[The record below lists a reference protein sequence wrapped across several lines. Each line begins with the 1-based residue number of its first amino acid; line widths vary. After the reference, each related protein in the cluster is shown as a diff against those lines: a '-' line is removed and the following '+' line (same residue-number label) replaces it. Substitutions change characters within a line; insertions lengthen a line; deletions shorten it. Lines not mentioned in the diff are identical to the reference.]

1 MTGLVEERLSGC
13 TADSLDSY
21 LRGVGFFLL
30 AGNVEPSVRAW
41 WDEEGVMWLASPGLE
56 ALAASVAKDIL
67 EKAPSIRTPW
77 RGEAGRGKDF
87 ALLRNAAAEEELD
100 WFDSCALPRLN
111 AVGDDDSTSER
122 SDHDNNPSLGE
133 GASFGRG
140 EIATAHQD
148 ALERLRKAQ
157 GNPAELSGALIDLT
171 LGRAIESKAVARL
184 TTRTKALGAY
194 QSGRATGPGLSAHDV
209 KPTDQHARTSA
220 WDVVLILRGLRAF
233 RGVISRRPEPGAR
246 IQASFPMVVRS
257 RPAATGPEGVIELRE
272 DPPRTFELLAPLWST
287 PCTSRSLRHL
297 LTGARLRTRRGVGR
311 DTLDA
316 VLIQAAAAASGLGFD
331 RLVRFAFVPVDPRKP
346 ARYAV
351 RRGEVRA
358 RNLEAARRA
367 LEEIVVR
374 FLRPLEREVR
384 AESAQRALLVAQRR
398 LEDVLAGFGQPLRAP
413 GHPPARE
420 AQEALISVAL
430 LETPAARAAP
440 DLAAPRLSSA
450 WFCLADDRSAEF
462 RLARS
467 LVAGFSDAR
476 ASLVR
481 ETLLPQRR
489 AESGQ
494 FVLDATRTPPEL
506 ERVADPLAV
515 LVELVLAALRRTEQ
529 YDLTR
534 AGSTP
539 LDALAALLSGA
550 LGGEGER
557 RLALLAAALAGIHP
571 SGAPPAHE
579 QDPAAHGLGA
589 DVARL
594 LLAAQSAEGE
604 DGADTRALER
614 AAALASLL
622 LAGRTHAARIAAD
635 RELRRRGLEL
645 LPTPAAGA
653 PSPRPALLALAVL
666 LPLDERARASLERV
680 VALTPIAIQE
690 GGFP

>member
-1 MTGLVEERLSGC
+1 VTLVTERLAGC
-13 TADSLDSY
+13 TTESLDGY
-21 LRGVGFFLL
+21 LRGLGFFLL
-30 AGNVEPSVRAW
+30 AGEFDPSVRAW
-41 WDEEGVMWLASPGLE
+41 WDDDVLWIGSVSGVEELASQ
-56 ALAASVAKDIL
+56 VV
-67 EKAPSIRTPW
+67 EKVRRDPPLLRTPW
-77 RGEAGRGKDF
+77 RGSEGRERDFIGVRNEADD
-87 ALLRNAAAEEELD
+87 LELD
-100 WFDSCALPRLN
+100 WFDACALARPADASGTRSV
-111 AVGDDDSTSER
+111 AGER
-122 SDHDNNPSLGE
+122 SDRENNPLLGQG
-133 GASFGRG
+133 GAFGNSKPQDAYGEAVATIQSEKIDTRQLTTALVAALRG
-140 EIATAHQD
+140 EPSEQRIAR
-148 ALERLRKAQ
+148 RL
-157 GNPAELSGALIDLT
+157 ST
-171 LGRAIESKAVARL
+171 TKAV
-184 TTRTKALGAY
+184 LGAY
-194 QSGRATGPGLSAHDV
+194 QSGRATGAGSSVRDV
-209 KPTDQHARTSA
+209 EPTRQATRSSV
-220 WDVVLILRGLRAF
+220 WDVVLVLTGLRLF
-233 RGVISRRPEPGAR
+233 RGGVTRRPDPRAR
-246 IQASFPMVVRS
+246 TQASFPFLARS
-257 RPAATGPEGVIELRE
+257 RPIGTGPGGAHDLRTD
-272 DPPRTFELLAPLWST
+272 DPQTYEFLAPLWSS
-287 PCTSRSLRHL
+287 PCTARTLRRL
-297 LTGARLRTRRGVGR
+297 IAAARLRLPYGAAR

-316 VLIQAAAAASGLGFD
+316 VLVQASRCAHGLGFD
-331 RLVRFAFVPVDPRKP
+331 RLVRFALVAGSDPRY
-346 ARYAV
+346 RSAV
-351 RRGEVRA
+351 RRGDVHA
-358 RNLEAARRA
+358 LGQAAARLA
-367 LEEIVVR
+367 VNEILP
-374 FLRPLEREVR
+374 FLRGLERAARE
-384 AESAQRALLVAQRR
+384 EPPSLALARRR
-398 LEDVLAGFGQPLRAP
+398 LDDALAAFGRRTPDHQQFASE
-413 GHPPARE
+413 ART
-420 AQEALISVAL
+420 QEALIALAL
-430 LETPAARAAP
+430 LQTPAARAAP
-440 DLAAPRLSSA
+440 DLAAPWSSSA
-450 WFCLADDRSAEF
+450 WFRLADDRSAEF